1 MHLLAYSPDETST
14 TAGLATAP
22 GWPHADTEAGL
33 AFATSGAW
41 TWLIVDDDGRVAGE
55 CGVKGPPGPDGVVE
69 IGYGLAGPSRGRG
82 LGSRAVSALLDEL
95 RGRTGVRV
103 IEARVV
109 ADNVASRRLLERL
122 RFECVDVC
130 GAEVL
135 YRLVV

>member
-1 MHLLAYSPDETST
+1 MHLVAYTPDSTSPTG
-14 TAGLATAP
+14 GLATAP

-33 AFATSGAW
+33 AFAASGGWA
-41 TWLIVDDDGRVAGE
+41 WLIVDDDGRVAGG
-55 CGVKGPPGPDGVVE
+55 CGVKCPPGPDGVVE
-69 IGYGLAGPSRGRG
+69 IGYGLAGQSRGRG
-82 LGSRAVSALLDEL
+82 LGGRAVSALLHEL
-95 RGRTGVRV
+95 RGRTGVRL

-122 RFECVDVC
+122 RFECVDVE